1 MPCLLAGLSHLR
13 KLKQQH
19 LLRAELPRD
28 SQVWAKAVQAVDSR
42 AWAKA
47 VLAADS
53 EAWEWE

>member
-1 MPCLLAGLSHLR
+1 LLAGLSHLR